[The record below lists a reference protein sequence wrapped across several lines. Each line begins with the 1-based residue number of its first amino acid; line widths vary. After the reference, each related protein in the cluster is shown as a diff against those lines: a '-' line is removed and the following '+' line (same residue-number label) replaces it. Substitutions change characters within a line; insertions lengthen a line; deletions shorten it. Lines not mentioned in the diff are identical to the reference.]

1 MLSNS
6 ISTLLLSAVEGGI
19 VAVIA
24 IVTAI
29 AGIGLGVLAYYLV
42 FVKKSNLLRLLRI
55 KLLKTAKQRPKL

>member
-29 AGIGLGVLAYYLV
+29 AGILDFLFSCL
-42 FVKKSNLLRLLRI
+42 
-55 KLLKTAKQRPKL
+55 Q

>member
-29 AGIGLGVLAYYLV
+29 AGIGLGL
-42 FVKKSNLLRLLRI
+42 SSI
-55 KLLKTAKQRPKL
+55 HI

>member
-29 AGIGLGVLAYYLV
+29 AGLGLGV
-42 FVKKSNLLRLLRI
+42 LRI
-55 KLLKTAKQRPKL
+55 KLLKTARQRPKL